1 MYVNEPIVGITAC
14 APFFREGNDSMYG
27 ATCLDV
33 NPSGPLNEF
42 IPDNR
47 ENSEDNFYMVMN
59 PDPTLEMNVLEK
71 FLGKKDVIQGS
82 EFWISVTRSVEYES
96 WKLKDLFGVENLIPD
111 RIDTF
116 KVEKSQARLYDEQT
130 LTYGELTTVDSEGNK
145 KAFFY
150 VLSSL
155 ELEMYERHREENSDV

>member
-1 MYVNEPIVGITAC
+1 MRA
-14 APFFREGNDSMYG
+14 FFS
-27 ATCLDV
+27 V
-33 NPSGPLNEF
+33 F
-42 IPDNR
+42 
-47 ENSEDNFYMVMN
+47 
-59 PDPTLEMNVLEK
+59 VL
-71 FLGKKDVIQGS
+71 FS
-82 EFWISVTRSVEYES
+82 RFWAV
-96 WKLKDLFGVENLIPD
+96 FGVENLIPD

-155 ELEMYERHREENSDV
+155 ELEMYERHREENSDVQISKGKIAEEKRYFRTAFF

>member
-1 MYVNEPIVGITAC
+1 
-14 APFFREGNDSMYG
+14 MYG

-33 NPSGPLNEF
+33 NPTGPLNEF

-47 ENSEDNFYMVMN
+47 ENSEENFYLVMN
-59 PDPTLEMNVLEK
+59 PDPVFEMNNLEK
-71 FLGKKDVIQGS
+71 LFGKKDVKQGS
-82 EFWISVTRSVEYES
+82 EFWTAITRSVEYEY
-96 WKLKDLFGVENLIPD
+96 WKLQDLFGVENLIAD
-111 RIDTF
+111 RIDTL

-155 ELEMYERHREENSDV
+155 ELEMYERHREENSDVQISKGKIAEEKRYFKTAFF